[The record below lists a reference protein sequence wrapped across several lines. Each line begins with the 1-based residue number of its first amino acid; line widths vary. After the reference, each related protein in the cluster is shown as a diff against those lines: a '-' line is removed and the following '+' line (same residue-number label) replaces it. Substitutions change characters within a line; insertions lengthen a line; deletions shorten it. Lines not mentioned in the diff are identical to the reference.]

1 MFDPVCYTIF
11 QMAQYSG
18 SIPRRGTVGAR
29 HAAAPT
35 FIDDTAYRPSSVMAY
50 AMPPSPRG
58 RLSSEGSAHFC
69 DIRPYTPSV
78 ALGDSSPYTP
88 GAFFL
93 SRQPLRRFFRSIIAA
108 KRAGH
113 AAAPTFIDDTAYR
126 PSSVMAYAMPP
137 SPRGRLSSEGS
148 AHFCDIRPYTPSVTA
163 LP

>member
-1 MFDPVCYTIF
+1 MCP
-11 QMAQYSG
+11 AQRIMNMTAGG
-18 SIPRRGTVGAR
+18 SHTSTALSRAIAR
-29 HAAAPT
+29 
-35 FIDDTAYRPSSVMAY
+35 
-50 AMPPSPRG
+50 
-58 RLSSEGSAHFC
+58 
-69 DIRPYTPSV
+69 
-78 ALGDSSPYTP
+78 DSSPYTP